1 MIRSMT
7 GYGEG
12 TAELLGLRVTVAVRS
27 VNNRF
32 ADLRLRLPPEWIGL
46 EPELRRRILARVRR
60 GRVEMVLNLE
70 RANGAAQARLN
81 RSLADAVAAAAQA
94 LKDEYGATGTLDLP
108 TLLCI
113 PGMIQNGAAAPGADV
128 ALHDA
133 IDAALAAA
141 LAAFESERL
150 REGEGLRRDLVARLE
165 RMEGLVANVE
175 TRARIL
181 PELVRRRLSDRVRAF
196 ADQVAEIDPARLAQ
210 EVAFLVDRSDVTEE
224 LVRLG
229 GHLCQARTV
238 LAQPDGEPV
247 GKRLDFL
254 LQEIGRETNT
264 VGSKASDLEIS
275 RLVLELKGEA
285 EKVRE
290 QVQNLE

>member
-12 TAELLGLRVTVAVRS
+12 TADLPGLRVTVAIRS

-32 ADLRLRLPPEWIGL
+32 ADLRLRLPAEWIGL
-46 EPELRRRILARVRR
+46 EPDLRRQILARVRR
-60 GRVEMVLNLE
+60 GRVEMVLNLD
-70 RANGAAQARLN
+70 RSNGAAQARLN
-81 RSLADAVAAAAQA
+81 RSLADAVAAAAQV
-94 LKDEYGATGTLDLP
+94 LRDDYGATGMLELS

-113 PGMIQNGAAAPGADV
+113 PGMIQSASTAPGADV
-128 ALHDA
+128 AQREA
-133 IDAALAAA
+133 IDSALAVA
-141 LAAFESERL
+141 LEAFESERL
-150 REGEGLRRDLVARLE
+150 REGEGLRKDLVARFA
-165 RMEGLVANVE
+165 RMEGLAGAVE
-175 TRARIL
+175 TRARVL
-181 PELVRRRLSDRVRAF
+181 PELVRRRLSERVRAF
-196 ADQVAEIDPARLAQ
+196 AEQVAELDPGRLAQ

-229 GHLCQARTV
+229 GHLAQARTV

-275 RLVLELKGEA
+275 RLVLELKAEA

>member
-1 MIRSMT
+1 MT

-12 TAELLGLRVTVAVRS
+12 TAELPGVRVTVAIRS

-46 EPELRRRILARVRR
+46 EPELRRRILGRVRR

-70 RANGAAQARLN
+70 RGNGSAQARLN
-81 RSLADAVAAAAQA
+81 RPLADAVAAAAQC
-94 LKDEYGATGTLDLP
+94 LRDDYGVTGGLELSAV
-108 TLLCI
+108 LGI
-113 PGMIQNGAAAPGADV
+113 PGMIQSATATPGADV
-128 ALHDA
+128 VLREA
-133 IDAALAAA
+133 IDTALAGA

-150 REGEGLRRDLVARLE
+150 REGEGLRKDLVGRLE
-165 RMEGLVANVE
+165 RMESLVASVE
-175 TRARIL
+175 GRARLL

-196 ADQVAEIDPARLAQ
+196 AEQVAEIDPARLAQ
-210 EVAFLVDRSDVTEE
+210 EIAFLVDRSDVTEE

-229 GHLCQARTV
+229 GHLGQARTV
-238 LAQPDGEPV
+238 LAHPDGEPV

-275 RLVLELKGEA
+275 RLVLELKAEA

>member
-1 MIRSMT
+1 MT

-12 TAELLGLRVTVAVRS
+12 TAELPGTRVTVAIRS

-32 ADLRLRLPPEWIGL
+32 ADLRLRFPPEWIGL

-70 RANGAAQARLN
+70 RGNGSAQARLN
-81 RSLADAVAAAAQA
+81 RPLADAVAAAAQC
-94 LKDEYGATGTLDLP
+94 LRDEYGVTGGLELSAV
-108 TLLCI
+108 LSI
-113 PGMIQNGAAAPGADV
+113 PGMIQSASAAPGADV
-128 ALHDA
+128 ALQEA
-133 IDAALAAA
+133 IDLALAGA
-141 LAAFESERL
+141 LAAFEAERL
-150 REGEGLRRDLVARLE
+150 REGEGLRRDLVGRLE
-165 RMEGLVANVE
+165 RMEALAGSVE
-175 TRARIL
+175 ARARLL
-181 PELVRRRLSDRVRAF
+181 PEMVRRRLTDRVRAF
-196 ADQVAEIDPARLAQ
+196 AEQVAEIDPGRMAQ
-210 EVAFLVDRSDVTEE
+210 EIAFLVERSDVTEE
-224 LVRLG
+224 LVRLC
-229 GHLCQARTV
+229 GHLCQARTL
-238 LAQPDGEPV
+238 LAHPDGEPV

>member
-1 MIRSMT
+1 MT

-12 TAELLGLRVTVAVRS
+12 TAELPGVRVTVAIRA

-32 ADLRLRLPPEWIGL
+32 ADLRLRLPQEWIGL
-46 EPELRRRILARVRR
+46 EPELRRRILGRVRR

-70 RANGAAQARLN
+70 RGNGAGQARLN
-81 RSLADAVAAAAQA
+81 RPLADAVALAAQA
-94 LKDEYGATGTLDLP
+94 LRDDYGATGSLDLS

-113 PGMIQNGAAAPGADV
+113 PGMIQNGCAAPG
-128 ALHDA
+128 
-133 IDAALAAA
+133 IDAAQREAVDAA
-141 LAAFESERL
+141 LSGALQAFESERL

-165 RMEGLVANVE
+165 KMEGLVASVE
-175 TRARIL
+175 ARARVL
-181 PELVRRRLSDRVRAF
+181 PELVRRRLTERVRAF
-196 ADQVAEIDPARLAQ
+196 AEQVAELDPGRLAQ
-210 EVAFLVDRSDVTEE
+210 EIAFLVERSDVTEE

-229 GHLCQARTV
+229 GHLGQARTV

-264 VGSKASDLEIS
+264 VGSKASDLEVS

>member
-12 TAELLGLRVTVAVRS
+12 TAELPGLRVTVAIRS

-46 EPELRRRILARVRR
+46 EPEMRRQILRRVRR
-60 GRVEMVLNLE
+60 GRVEMVLNLD
-70 RANGAAQARLN
+70 RSNGSGQARLN
-81 RSLADAVAAAAQA
+81 RGLADAVAAAARA
-94 LKDEYGATGTLDLP
+94 LRDDYGATGSLELS
-108 TLLCI
+108 TLLGI
-113 PGMIQNGAAAPGADV
+113 PGMIQNANAAPGADL
-128 ALHDA
+128 AQRDA
-133 IDAALAAA
+133 IDHALASA
-141 LAAFESERL
+141 LEAFESERL
-150 REGEGLRRDLVARLE
+150 REGEGMRRDLVARLE
-165 RMEGLVANVE
+165 RMEGLAASVE
-175 TRARIL
+175 GRARVL
-181 PELVRRRLSDRVRAF
+181 PELLRRRLSERVRTF
-196 ADQVAEIDPARLAQ
+196 AEQVADIDPGRLAQ
-210 EVAFLVDRSDVTEE
+210 EIAFLVDRSDVTEE

-229 GHLCQARTV
+229 GHLAQARTV
-238 LAQPDGEPV
+238 LAQPDGDPV

-275 RLVLELKGEA
+275 RLVLELKAEA

>member
-12 TAELLGLRVTVAVRS
+12 TAELPGLRVTVGIRS

-60 GRVEMVLNLE
+60 GRVEMVLNLD
-70 RANGAAQARLN
+70 RSNGSTQARLN
-81 RSLADAVAAAAQA
+81 RPLADAVAVAAQS
-94 LKDEYGATGTLDLP
+94 LRDEYGATGSLDLA
-108 TLLCI
+108 TLLSI
-113 PGMIQNGAAAPGADV
+113 PGMIQNGAAAPGTDA
-128 ALHDA
+128 ALREA
-133 IDAALAAA
+133 IDAALGAA
-141 LAAFESERL
+141 LMAFESERL
-150 REGEGLRRDLVARLE
+150 REGEGLRKDLVTRLE
-165 RMEGLVANVE
+165 RMESMVAAVDS
-175 TRARIL
+175 RARVL
-181 PELVRRRLSDRVRAF
+181 PELVRRRLSERVRAF
-196 ADQVAEIDPARLAQ
+196 AEQVAEIDPGRLAQ
-210 EVAFLVDRSDVTEE
+210 EIAFLVDRSDVTEE

-238 LAQPDGEPV
+238 LAHPDGEPV

>member
-12 TAELLGLRVTVAVRS
+12 TAELPGLRVTVGIRS

-60 GRVEMVLNLE
+60 GRVEMVLNLD
-70 RANGAAQARLN
+70 RSNGSTQARLN
-81 RSLADAVAAAAQA
+81 RPLADAVAVAAQS
-94 LKDEYGATGTLDLP
+94 LRDEYGATGSLDLA
-108 TLLCI
+108 TLLSI
-113 PGMIQNGAAAPGADV
+113 PGLIPNGAAAPGTDA
-128 ALHDA
+128 ALREA
-133 IDAALAAA
+133 IDAALGAA
-141 LAAFESERL
+141 LMAFESERL
-150 REGEGLRRDLVARLE
+150 REGEGLRKDLVTRLE
-165 RMEGLVANVE
+165 RMESMVAAVDS
-175 TRARIL
+175 RARVL
-181 PELVRRRLSDRVRAF
+181 PELVRRRLSERVRAF
-196 ADQVAEIDPARLAQ
+196 AEQVAEIDPGRLAQ
-210 EVAFLVDRSDVTEE
+210 EIAFLVDRSDVTEE

-238 LAQPDGEPV
+238 LAHPDGEPV

>member
-1 MIRSMT
+1 MT

-12 TAELLGLRVTVAVRS
+12 TADLPGLRVTVAVRS

-70 RANGAAQARLN
+70 RGNGAAQARLN
-81 RSLADAVAAAAQA
+81 RPLADAVAAAAQA
-94 LKDEYGATGTLDLP
+94 LRDEYGATGTLDLP

-113 PGMIQNGAAAPGADV
+113 PGMIQNGATAPGADA
-128 ALHDA
+128 ALREA
-133 IDAALAAA
+133 IDLALAGA

-150 REGEGLRRDLVARLE
+150 REGEGLRRDLVMRLE
-165 RMEGLVANVE
+165 RMEGLVGAVE
-175 TRARIL
+175 ARARVL

>member
-1 MIRSMT
+1 
-7 GYGEG
+7 
-12 TAELLGLRVTVAVRS
+12 
-27 VNNRF
+27 
-32 ADLRLRLPPEWIGL
+32 
-46 EPELRRRILARVRR
+46 
-60 GRVEMVLNLE
+60 
-70 RANGAAQARLN
+70 
-81 RSLADAVAAAAQA
+81 
-94 LKDEYGATGTLDLP
+94 
-108 TLLCI
+108 
-113 PGMIQNGAAAPGADV
+113 
-128 ALHDA
+128 
-133 IDAALAAA
+133 
-141 LAAFESERL
+141 
-150 REGEGLRRDLVARLE
+150 
-165 RMEGLVANVE
+165 VE
-175 TRARIL
+175 TRARVL

-229 GHLCQARTV
+229 GHLGQARTV

>member
-12 TAELLGLRVTVAVRS
+12 TAELPGVRVTVAIRS

-32 ADLRLRLPPEWIGL
+32 ADLRLRFPPEWIGL

-70 RANGAAQARLN
+70 RGNGSAQARLN
-81 RSLADAVAAAAQA
+81 RPLADAVAAAAQC
-94 LKDEYGATGTLDLP
+94 LRDEYGVTGGLELSAV
-108 TLLCI
+108 LSI
-113 PGMIQNGAAAPGADV
+113 PGMIQSASAAPGADV
-128 ALHDA
+128 ALREA
-133 IDAALAAA
+133 IDLALAGA

-150 REGEGLRRDLVARLE
+150 REGEGLRRDLVGRLE
-165 RMEGLVANVE
+165 RMEGLAGSVE
-175 TRARIL
+175 ARAGLL
-181 PELVRRRLSDRVRAF
+181 PEMVRRRLTERVRAF
-196 ADQVAEIDPARLAQ
+196 AEQVAEIDPGRMAQ
-210 EVAFLVDRSDVTEE
+210 EIAFLVERSDVTEE
-224 LVRLG
+224 LVRLC
-229 GHLCQARTV
+229 GHLCQARTL
-238 LAQPDGEPV
+238 LAHPDGEPV